1 LKEELK
7 KDKSTAGNGTTS
19 RDKSKTASDPTS
31 SDTSSGDEN
40 TTESL
45 NKEDIKNI
53 KQLIVD

>member
-7 KDKSTAGNGTTS
+7 KDKSIAGNGTS
-19 RDKSKTASDPTS
+19 KDKSKTATDPTS

-40 TTESL
+40 ATESL